1 MVVEFLGKAYAAD
14 SLCTWNQYHER
25 INGLMDTFDTQN
37 ACDWVDCLFIP
48 EGLFIAGYVMVTIN
62 YLLIVVCSILLFI
75 HRKKKIIL
83 LAQPFFLALILLGS
97 AVDTTSI
104 ILMSRDSRNYTR
116 SELDAGCFAFVWLLT
131 LGQMLTTATLVAKIY
146 RVKRVTSQMRPGATN
161 LAKKTKVTTK
171 DVAGFIVGGLLVDII
186 ILAVWFGTDPFKWS
200 TTIMSQD
207 FNDIILQAVGQCSS
221 DGTNSWVYPMIIVIL
236 HLLLLVYANVLAYQT
251 RAFHR
256 ISDSK
261 MAAVSVFNVSDC
273 MDFLQ

>member
-1 MVVEFLGKAYAAD
+1 
-14 SLCTWNQYHER
+14 
-25 INGLMDTFDTQN
+25 MDTFDTQN